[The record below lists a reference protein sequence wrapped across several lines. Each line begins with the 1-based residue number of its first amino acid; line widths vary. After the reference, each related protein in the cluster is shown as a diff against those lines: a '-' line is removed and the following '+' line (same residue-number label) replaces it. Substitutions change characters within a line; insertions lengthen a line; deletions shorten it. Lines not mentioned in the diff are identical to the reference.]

1 VGDTAIKG
9 DLAEG
14 VLPGVLRT
22 LYVERRTGLLHVTR
36 GEERGSVCFIKGNIV
51 YGDTT
56 IKECHLGETLVRH
69 GLLSPWDLERAGEMV
84 GVTGRRLG
92 QVLVDLGLLDA
103 HGLEDALAL
112 HVREVLLTIFSWPDG
127 AYAFEERTTAEF
139 HGFDK
144 PLPLS
149 TGEVILDAVWSI
161 TDPDV
166 VRYALGDLNRVLV
179 PTSDPILRFQRIALN
194 ATDGFLLSRVDG
206 TLTAAQ
212 ILQLAPVSAEEAQ
225 RSLFGLLYTGMVEYF
240 PEAPRSAPAPRSAL
254 RQQILDAFARLP
266 GQRHHEALGVTSEAS
281 NKEIQAAFVRL
292 AKLYHPDGHH
302 EPELADLKDKLEA
315 LFTRVTEAHRTL
327 SQAEAGEPREKP
339 KAPKAP
345 APPATAAP
353 SPPAPAV
360 VEPAADPGNIDE
372 SLERGRQSLG
382 AGRYWETLAIVDE
395 VLRSATGRSRRRAR
409 VLKAE
414 GLLKTDGGRR
424 AAEEELKT
432 ALGEDAG
439 NAEAHVLL
447 GTIYKGG
454 GAHALAAASF
464 RRALDLQPRNAQALA
479 ELGSLGAGPEEK
491 TNEKTRG
498 LRRFFGG

>member
-1 VGDTAIKG
+1 VQDAAMKG

-36 GEERGSVCFIKGNIV
+36 GEERGSICFIKGNIV

-127 AYAFEERTTAEF
+127 SYAFEERTADEF

-166 VRYALGDLNRVLV
+166 VRFALGDMSRVLV
-179 PTSDPILRFQRIALN
+179 PASDPILRFQRIALN

-206 TLTAAQ
+206 TLTATQ

-225 RSLFGLLYTGMVEYF
+225 RSLFGLLYTGMVEYL
-240 PEAPRSAPAPRSAL
+240 PEAQPATPSPRSAL
-254 RQQILDAFARLP
+254 RQQVLDAHARMP
-266 GQRHHEALGVTSEAS
+266 GQSHHEVLGIPSGAS
-281 NKEIQAAFVRL
+281 PKEIQAAFVRL

-302 EPELADLKDKLEA
+302 EPELADLKEKLEG
-315 LFTRVTEAHRTL
+315 LFTRVTEAHRAL
-327 SQAEAGEPREKP
+327 SHAKAVELAAKPETPAAAPPQAP
-339 KAPKAP
+339 P
-345 APPATAAP
+345 APPAA
-353 SPPAPAV
+353 APAV
-360 VEPAADPGNIDE
+360 DATKIDE
-372 SLERGRQSLG
+372 SLDRARQSLG
-382 AGRYWETLAIVDE
+382 AGRYWETLAVVDE
-395 VLRSATGRSRRRAR
+395 LLRTAEGRSRRRAR
-409 VLKAE
+409 VLRAE
-414 GLLKTDGGRR
+414 ALLKTDGGRR
-424 AAEEELKT
+424 AAEEELKA

-447 GTIYKGG
+447 GMIYKGG

-479 ELGSLGAGPEEK
+479 ELGSLEPRPEEGMK
-491 TNEKTRG
+491 EKSRG
-498 LRRFFGG
+498 FRRFFGG

>member
-1 VGDTAIKG
+1 MKG
-9 DLAEG
+9 ELAEG

-69 GLLSPWDLERAGEMV
+69 GLLSQWDLERAGEMV

-127 AYAFEERTTAEF
+127 AYEFEERTTAEF

-179 PTSDPILRFQRIALN
+179 PASDPILRFQRIALN

-212 ILQLAPVSAEEAQ
+212 ILHMTPVSAEEAQ

-240 PEAPRSAPAPRSAL
+240 PEAPRPAPAPRSAL

-266 GQRHHEALGVTSEAS
+266 GQRNHEVLDVPGDAS
-281 NKEIQAAFVRL
+281 TKEIQAAFVRL
-292 AKLYHPDGHH
+292 AKLYHPDAHH
-302 EPELADLKDKLEA
+302 EPELADLKDKLEV
-315 LFTRVTEAHRTL
+315 LFTRVAEAHRML
-327 SQAEAGEPREKP
+327 SQSGAGEPREKP
-339 KAPKAP
+339 KAPKPP
-345 APPATAAP
+345 APAAP
-353 SPPAPAV
+353 SPPEPAV
-360 VEPAADPGNIDE
+360 VEPVADPGNIDE
-372 SLERGRQSLG
+372 ALERGRQSLG
-382 AGRYWETLAIVDE
+382 AGRYWETLAGVDE
-395 VLRSATGRSRRRAR
+395 VLGSATGRSRRRAR

-414 GLLKTDGGRR
+414 ALLKTDGGRR
-424 AAEEELKT
+424 AAEEELKA

-447 GTIYKGG
+447 GTIYKSG

-479 ELGSLGAGPEEK
+479 ELGSLGAGPEK
-491 TNEKTRG
+491 AKDRSRG